1 MLQGYFDPPAGVELG
16 DEQHYNVYFPGG
28 AIGMGQM
35 LYNEVIEYEDGMYFD
50 NLSWFSNDSDK
61 IVTV

>member
-35 LYNEVIEYEDGMYFD
+35 LYNEVIEYEDGMYF
-50 NLSWFSNDSDK
+50 NF
-61 IVTV
+61 